1 MNPIIQIEQRNVIGH
16 ACKVD
21 VYIPLVEFS
30 SLKMW
35 HVGEG

>member
-16 ACKVD
+16 ACEVD

-35 HVGEG
+35 NV